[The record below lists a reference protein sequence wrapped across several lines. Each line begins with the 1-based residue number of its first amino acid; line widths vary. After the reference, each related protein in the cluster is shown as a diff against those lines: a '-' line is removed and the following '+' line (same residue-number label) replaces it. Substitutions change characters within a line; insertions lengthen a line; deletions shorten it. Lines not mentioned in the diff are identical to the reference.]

1 MVEDNLYSL
10 SKLQYSHAEH
20 IAYSPVV
27 VLTAPINNI
36 TIDALLTLAKQNNTI
51 NISISIEEEAKDDL
65 PPIETPF
72 DDGYTTVDPN
82 TWEDALKTIN
92 AYDIVA
98 EGT

>member
-1 MVEDNLYSL
+1 M
-10 SKLQYSHAEH
+10 
-20 IAYSPVV
+20 
-27 VLTAPINNI
+27 
-36 TIDALLTLAKQNNTI
+36 AKQNNTI

-98 EGT
+98 EGTYTGESVRIGILDDHVVLTYNYH